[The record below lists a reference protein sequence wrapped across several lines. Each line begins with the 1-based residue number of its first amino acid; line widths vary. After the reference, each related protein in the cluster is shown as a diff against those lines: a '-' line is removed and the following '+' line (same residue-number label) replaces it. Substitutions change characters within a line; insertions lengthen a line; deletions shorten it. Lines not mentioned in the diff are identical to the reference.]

1 MRTKL
6 KFVVSIFLSILTLVT
21 PSLSA
26 LSPEQKRAF
35 DSGIRYFNSESGD
48 CSAGGTTSLSGN
60 DNAAK
65 VWNFLIGKLADSS
78 NPEEQA
84 AGIMGNLEP
93 ESGFIPDNQENAV
106 AFPNGGWGI
115 AQWTGGRR
123 DTLVAAVLAAGLPY
137 TNEQTPPDQLDALLA
152 FELDFLFNES
162 NARQSR
168 TYPDIKEWE
177 GLKRQTTA
185 KDAAYYWEYNF
196 ERPKVS
202 GQQIR
207 IDAAEKFLKLFGGTT
222 GSTGTGTTTSG
233 CGGTITGTGGANAEQ
248 DTSALTCPAG
258 TTDAGVEQDYGPGR
272 VPTVK
277 IRLCDLPTVT
287 QVNAS
292 IAKAALEM
300 LTSLEAAGLSA
311 SGDSWRSYDEQAA
324 LRRKNGCPDVDIS
337 SSSTCRV
344 PTARAGYGTH
354 EVGLAI
360 DFDNMCFPN
369 STCPSSAAW
378 RWLMENGGT
387 YGFKKN
393 SAEAWHWSPTGN

>member
-1 MRTKL
+1 MLRRL
-6 KFVVSIFLSILTLVT
+6 FYCIAIVLMIT
-21 PSLSA
+21 PSAAHAQLTRND
-26 LSPEQKRAF
+26 L
-35 DSGIRYFNSESGD
+35 NSVLGGTEFYD
-48 CSAGGTTSLSGN
+48 PVAENCPAGGTADLSGSG
-60 DNAAK
+60 NAAK
-65 VWNFLIGKLADSS
+65 VYYYLTGKGLS
-78 NPEEQA
+78 PEQA

-115 AQWTGGRR
+115 AQWTAGRR
-123 DTLVAAVLAAGLPY
+123 DSLVSAVLAAGLPY
-137 TNEQTPPDQLDALLA
+137 TNEQTPPDQMDALLA
-152 FELDFLFNES
+152 FELDYLYNES

-196 ERPKVS
+196 ERPKVA
-202 GQQIR
+202 GQQVR
-207 IDAAEKFLKLFGGTT
+207 IDSAEKFLAQFGGTT
-222 GSTGTGTTTSG
+222 SSGAIATGCSASL
-233 CGGTITGTGGANAEQ
+233 GGTAGASVDQ
-248 DTSALTCPAG
+248 DTSAMQCPAG
-258 TTDAGVEQDYGPGR
+258 TTDAGVVQDYGPGR

-292 IAKAALEM
+292 IAQAALDMVTGIEK
-300 LTSLEAAGLSA
+300 AGLEV

-324 LRRKNGCPDVDIS
+324 LRDSNGCPDVDIS
-337 SSSTCRV
+337 PSSSCTV
-344 PTARAGYGTH
+344 PTARAGSGTH

-360 DFDNMCFPN
+360 DFNDMCFPN
-369 STCPSSAAW
+369 AVCPSSAAW
-378 RWLMENGGT
+378 RWLMENGAT

-393 SAEAWHWSPTGN
+393 SDEAWHWSPTGN